1 MFMGNIINNLLT
13 GQKYRLSRIGNP
25 SIQRLNTDNDV
36 IRYILRYDCSVDID
50 TNTIYSRS

>member
-13 GQKYRLSRIGNP
+13 GEKYRLSRIGNP